1 MHHIIGDMRLVLDTS
16 VLVSAVRSPA
26 GASAEIVRMGL
37 RRELA
42 LLCSVSLAFEY
53 EAVLMRPAL
62 LEMTGVDRKHIENA
76 LDALLGVVE
85 PVEIAYQ
92 WRPILPDPNDDM
104 VLEVAVNGRAN
115 AVVTFNLRD
124 FAIVPAQFGVDV
136 LEPASVMR
144 RLRHAKA

>member
-1 MHHIIGDMRLVLDTS
+1 
-16 VLVSAVRSPA
+16 
-26 GASAEIVRMGL
+26 
-37 RRELA
+37 
-42 LLCSVSLAFEY
+42 
-53 EAVLMRPAL
+53 MRPAL